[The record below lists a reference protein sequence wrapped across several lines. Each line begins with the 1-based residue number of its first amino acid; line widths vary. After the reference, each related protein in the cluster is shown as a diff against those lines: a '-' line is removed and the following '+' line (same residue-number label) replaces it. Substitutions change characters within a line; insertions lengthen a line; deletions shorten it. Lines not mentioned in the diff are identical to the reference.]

1 MRNVYAE
8 TYSLYYLPKA
18 GEYKRHAQL
27 HEAVKRLQRKTGM
40 NKKTALRKIA
50 LYRHNS
56 Q

>member
-1 MRNVYAE
+1 MRNIYYE
-8 TYSLYYLPKA
+8 TYRLYYYPKS

-27 HEAVKRLQRKTGM
+27 HAAVSCLARKTGM
-40 NKKTALRKIA
+40 SKKTALKKIA